1 MLELFER
8 IDVLAHSDAPLLIR
22 GESGSGKELVA
33 RAVHAASSRRSRP
46 MIALNCATIPTSLME
61 SELFGDDAGSE
72 PRRGLIEAAA
82 GSTLFLDE
90 IGSLTVEA
98 QSRLLSQMQ
107 QRDERDSTIGRPVD
121 VRIIAAT
128 HRDLRPLVDAGR
140 FSAGLYERLIATAL
154 TVPPLRERGSDI
166 TELATRLL
174 RRICFK
180 LSKPELTLSEAALS
194 AIAGYDWPGNVRELE
209 NALER
214 AVILC
219 DNGVIEPELLAI
231 DVPKSAPSATQGTL
245 ESDGD
250 TSLERYFVKFVL
262 DHQDAMTETELAS
275 KLGIS
280 RKSLW
285 ERRQRLNIPRKRS
298 GARALR
304 RDDAV

>member
-1 MLELFER
+1 MLDMFDR
-8 IDVLAHSDAPLLIR
+8 IEVLAHSDAPLLIR

-33 RAVHAASSRRSRP
+33 RAVHAASARRAHP
-46 MIALNCATIPTSLME
+46 MIALNCATIPTNLME
-61 SELFGDDAGSE
+61 PELFGDRDGGE
-72 PRRGLIEAAA
+72 RRGLIEAAA

-90 IGSLTVEA
+90 ISSLTIEA
-98 QSRLLSQMQ
+98 QSRLLSLML
-107 QRDERDSTIGRPVD
+107 QRDDPEASGGRPID
-121 VRIIAAT
+121 VRVIAAT
-128 HRDLRPLVDAGR
+128 HRDLAPLVDAGR
-140 FSAGLYERLIATAL
+140 FSSGLYERLIATAL

-180 LSKPELTLSEAALS
+180 LSRPELTLSEAALA
-194 AIAGYDWPGNVRELE
+194 AIAHYDWPGNVRELE

-219 DNGVIEPELLAI
+219 DTGVIEPALLAI
-231 DVPKSAPSATQGTL
+231 DVPKSAPPAPPPADEG
-245 ESDGD
+245 DGD
-250 TSLERYFVKFVL
+250 TTLERYFVKFVL
-262 DHQDAMTETELAS
+262 DHQDAMTETELAN

-285 ERRQRLNIPRKRS
+285 ERRQRLNIPRKRT

-304 RDDAV
+304 RDEAH